1 MAKSRANILVGAIV
15 IVVLAAAIGAF
26 AYMQI
31 GAQAAGGAAS
41 DGAPLRAIVHDGEGG
56 VFELPLDQDAELP
69 VSTGLGA
76 NTIVVE
82 GGAVFVSE
90 ADCDNQDC
98 VHQGKIDAPGRQ
110 IICLP
115 HKLWI
120 EVVADGQQSGAMDT
134 DAVAG
139 DGAQGASDAPEK
151 ENLDAVAR

>member
-76 NTIVVE
+76 NTVVVKD
-82 GGAVFVSE
+82 GSVFVSE

-120 EVVADGQQSGAMDT
+120 EVVADGQQGGTMDT

-139 DGAQGASDAPEK
+139 DGPGDVSGTSGK
-151 ENLDAVAR
+151 EGLDAVAR